1 MSNNIQRGV
10 RMMNPATTQIVQPKG
25 EKYMKRVK
33 IILSASGLVLALA
46 IPGWA
51 QVKELPTQTV
61 TIAGT
66 VETIDQ
72 AKRVLNIKTA
82 TGEFVAVDVPEGA
95 KRFNEIKVGDKVKA
109 TYNNHVMVRLKEPG
123 EPAVNTESTGKVV
136 NVGEGTRPGGTA
148 VLERIMTVTV
158 AAIDKSASSI
168 TFVGPN
174 EWKYSRRV
182 VDLTLLDTLKVGD
195 RVDITWNTDVTL
207 SME

>member
-10 RMMNPATTQIVQPKG
+10 WVMNPETTQIVQPKG

-61 TIAGT
+61 TVAGT

-72 AKRVLNIKTA
+72 ARR
-82 TGEFVAVDVPEGA
+82 VDVLEGA

-123 EPAVNTESTGKVV
+123 EPAVNTENTSKVTS
-136 NVGEGTRPGGTA
+136 VGEGTRPGGTA
-148 VLERIMTVTV
+148 AVERIMTATI
-158 AAIDKSASSI
+158 AAIDKSTSSI

-182 VDLTLLDTLKVGD
+182 VDPMVLDKLKVGD
-195 RVDITWNTDVTL
+195 RIDITWNTDVTV
-207 SME
+207 SVE